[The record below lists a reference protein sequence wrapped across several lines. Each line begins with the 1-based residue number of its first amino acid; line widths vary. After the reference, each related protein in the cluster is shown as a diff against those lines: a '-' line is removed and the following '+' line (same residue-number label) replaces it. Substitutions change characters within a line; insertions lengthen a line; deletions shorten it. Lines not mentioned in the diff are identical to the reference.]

1 MSPLGA
7 RSSIQL
13 LVRTR
18 TGVSARTG
26 ALGVSTD
33 GGREASSTLGTA
45 CSVVGGGGAGC
56 CVVTRGSACGWA
68 ACAWP
73 AEGTFTTTGGGG
85 GVGTATTTGGA
96 SGVPCGAGGAV
107 AADPSRRAGQTSV
120 GSELEPDV
128 LRASCSGGE
137 GGAAGAGA
145 LTAGAGV
152 VGAVAAE
159 VVS

>member
-7 RSSIQL
+7 RNSIQL

-45 CSVVGGGGAGC
+45 CCVVGGGGAGC
-56 CVVTRGSACGWA
+56 CVATRGCSGCGWA

-73 AEGTFTTTGGGG
+73 ADGTFITTGGGG
-85 GVGTATTTGGA
+85 GVGTAATTGGA
-96 SGVPCGAGGAV
+96 RGVPCGAGGAV
-107 AADPSRRAGQTSV
+107 EADPSRRAGHT
-120 GSELEPDV
+120 
-128 LRASCSGGE
+128 
-137 GGAAGAGA
+137 
-145 LTAGAGV
+145 
-152 VGAVAAE
+152 
-159 VVS
+159 